1 MNKKSVGKRKE
12 SMEDGGDSDVRASL
26 EALVNAMLAEME
38 EQYFNEVEPFE
49 SYSKRLRL
57 KLYKDLDG
65 FCERFQ
71 KGYEVI
77 SSEIKDS

>member
-1 MNKKSVGKRKE
+1 MDNQFLSAVILLTLVADPFGN
-12 SMEDGGDSDVRASL
+12 MP
-26 EALVNAMLAEME
+26 LVNAMLAEME